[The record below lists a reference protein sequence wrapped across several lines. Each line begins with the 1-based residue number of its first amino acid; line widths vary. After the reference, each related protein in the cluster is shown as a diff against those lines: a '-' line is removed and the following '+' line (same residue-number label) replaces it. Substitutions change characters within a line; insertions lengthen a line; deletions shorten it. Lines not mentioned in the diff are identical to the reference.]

1 MIAGDP
7 ASALRSLRDVGDL
20 LGSFVLDDR
29 GGLVARDCPTVFD
42 DDCLEE
48 VASRILRLRET
59 LDAESDPLEHVL
71 LDYGDHKLFV
81 RALRGSTLVVLAPK
95 AIDVPALRMAT
106 TLVGRRLERAVES
119 DLRPPSLPA
128 PPPPFAGA
136 LPPTSQSE
144 AGLATP
150 PSRPDSI
157 PPPPPSG
164 ETARVAPKRMY
175 RGVRIE

>member
-7 ASALRSLRDVGDL
+7 TSALRSLRDVGDL

-29 GGLVARDCPTVFD
+29 GGLVARDCPAVFD

-48 VASRILRLRET
+48 AASRILRLRET

-81 RALRGSTLVVLAPK
+81 RALRGSTLVVLAPR
-95 AIDVPALRMAT
+95 AIDVPALRMAS
-106 TLVGRRLERAVES
+106 TLVGRRLERAIES
-119 DLRPPSLPA
+119 DLRAPSLPSA
-128 PPPPFAGA
+128 PPPFAGA
-136 LPPTSQSE
+136 LPPTSQPELSLPA
-144 AGLATP
+144 AG
-150 PSRPDSI
+150 SRPDSV

-164 ETARVAPKRMY
+164 ETSRVAPKRVY
-175 RGVRIE
+175 RGVRID